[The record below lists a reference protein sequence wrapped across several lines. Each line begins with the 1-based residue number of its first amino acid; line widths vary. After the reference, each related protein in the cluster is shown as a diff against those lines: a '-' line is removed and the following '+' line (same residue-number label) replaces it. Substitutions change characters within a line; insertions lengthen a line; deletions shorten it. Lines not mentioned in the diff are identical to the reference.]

1 MTASKLTAK
10 ALLRGSVSR
19 YCERL
24 QGAWQSRKNNKNAM
38 HFTRLLRQNL

>member
-1 MTASKLTAK
+1 MSYCHYCVRLA
-10 ALLRGSVSR
+10 LRGSVSR
-19 YCERL
+19 HCERL